1 MEDDHAPAVK
11 AATLKDGDVAKFR
24 RPVGSKSPSNWPVD
38 FAAFRSA
45 NLALPIGAPSHNL
58 HSLPNDDNSF
68 YRRTPGMPSRV
79 RCQRCARSLGSRRT
93 STRH

>member
-45 NLALPIGAPSHNL
+45 NLALPIGTPSHNL
-58 HSLPNDDNSF
+58 H
-68 YRRTPGMPSRV
+68 TPCPMMTTPFTGGHLECHRV
-79 RCQRCARSLGSRRT
+79 CVASAVHAR
-93 STRH
+93 